1 MNLMAFNLQ
10 TIFLFLLLVLAGCL
24 TPQIKQHEP
33 AGKIIA
39 DYRLLKMDHWVSDS
53 GLVFTA

>member
-1 MNLMAFNLQ
+1 MAFNLQ